1 MYKHLLFLF
10 VFAFSVSIYA
20 QNVTVTGTITEAST
34 GQPLPG
40 VNLVLK
46 NTSRGTST
54 DFDGNFTFNDVPLNS
69 VLVVSYLG
77 FKTQEIT
84 ITNDQPLSIQLE
96 DDNEALSEVVVIGY
110 GTQRK
115 ELVTGAY
122 SSLDSEKIVE
132 NNLLRFFTIVKRF

>member
-54 DFDGNFTFNDVPLNS
+54 DFRGN
-69 VLVVSYLG
+69 G
-77 FKTQEIT
+77 
-84 ITNDQPLSIQLE
+84 
-96 DDNEALSEVVVIGY
+96 
-110 GTQRK
+110 
-115 ELVTGAY
+115 
-122 SSLDSEKIVE
+122 
-132 NNLLRFFTIVKRF
+132 